1 MLLDIE
7 GLCLQRGSQTV
18 LSELSIQL
26 QRGQFVALIGPNGAG
41 KTSLL
46 RVISGQLTPTSGRC
60 EIEGLNAGA
69 APVEYR
75 RQFGLALAPDEL
87 PGDLSPRQL
96 LQLVAAARGHAEL
109 PADTLEL
116 VERLGLM
123 RWLDCPLAA
132 CSLGARQKTG
142 VLIALL
148 GLPPLLLLDEPFNG
162 LDPLSALELKQC
174 LRGWADA
181 GRCGVL
187 LATHNLELAER
198 WLDGAVLL
206 LGGGIAAQWDAEAL
220 RAIQAEGGLELAMAE
235 RMRMST
241 DGTRL
246 ERRGCAPD

>member
-1 MLLDIE
+1 MLLKLE
-7 GLCLQRGSQTV
+7 GLCLQRGKQTV
-18 LSELSIQL
+18 LHELCMRL

-46 RVISGQLTPTSGRC
+46 RVISGQLKQARGSC
-60 EIEGLNAGA
+60 EIDELDASS
-69 APVEYR
+69 APVDYR
-75 RQFGLALAPDEL
+75 RKFGLALAPDEL

-96 LQLVAAARGHAEL
+96 LQLVAASRGFDVL
-109 PADTLEL
+109 PAETLEL
-116 VERLGLM
+116 ADRFGLA
-123 RWLDCPLAA
+123 RWLDCRLAT

-142 VLIALL
+142 VLTALV

-206 LGGGIAAQWDAEAL
+206 LGGSIAAQWDAEAL
-220 RAIQAEGGLELAMAE
+220 QALQADGGLELAMAQ
-235 RMRMST
+235 RMRLS
-241 DGTRL
+241 L
-246 ERRGCAPD
+246 KPDS